1 MSKEMSDEQAI
12 ESSHRC
18 PIDPGTRGAGRPRA
32 CDAEARTQELI
43 SSAGELFLEKG
54 YAKVSL
60 EMIARRARVAV
71 RTIYVKFG
79 GKSGLF
85 REVLLSGRNA
95 YFATMEDLGTNR
107 RPIREVLI
115 DFGVRIHEMLSSPTA
130 IQLYRMVIAE
140 AHREPELAEAF
151 FEAGPRQT
159 REALCRF
166 FTRPDVQAQ
175 FRADIPAEQLA
186 IHLINCLMGDHL
198 KHYLFNPPTSGERG
212 SLLLVEQRVDLFL
225 RGAQR

>member
-1 MSKEMSDEQAI
+1 MSDEQAP
-12 ESSHRC
+12 EPSHRC
-18 PIDPGTRGAGRPRA
+18 PLELGARGAGRPRA

-43 SSAGELFLEKG
+43 NSAGELFLEKG

-115 DFGVRIHEMLSSPTA
+115 DFGVRIHHMLSSPTA

-140 AHREPELAEAF
+140 AHRDPELAEAF
-151 FEAGPRQT
+151 FDAGPRQT
-159 REALCRF
+159 REALHRF
-166 FTRPDVQAQ
+166 FIRPDVQSQ
-175 FRADIPAEQLA
+175 FRADIPAEQLS

-198 KHYLFNPPTSGERG
+198 KRYLFNPHAASERED
-212 SLLLVEQRVDLFL
+212 LLLVEQRVDLFL